1 MQKFLVYISL
11 LLLSL
16 LPARVLAQPKVNYP
30 ANDGD
35 KTSCKILIEMPKG
48 YISGVCLLVHEG
60 DSINGA
66 VINEFGITALGFH
79 YIISKDELKL
89 EDVNAMIDKWY
100 IKMVLHKDLR
110 ELLHSLKDGKLT
122 YTNEK
127 YHITYSLSPMDEDAD
142 GDNDSEETQGDGN
155 D

>member
-1 MQKFLVYISL
+1 MGKYLVSISL

-16 LPARVLAQPKVNYP
+16 LPASAFAQSKVSYP

-35 KTSCKILIEMPKG
+35 ETICKILIEMPKG
-48 YISGVCLLVHEG
+48 FISGVCLLVHDG

-79 YIISKDELKL
+79 YIISKDDMKL
-89 EDVNAMIDKWY
+89 ENVNAMIDKWY

-110 ELLHSLKDGKLT
+110 ELLHALKDGKLT

-127 YHITYSLSPMDEDAD
+127 YHITYTLSPMDEDT
-142 GDNDSEETQGDGN
+142 DNDSDATQGYD
-155 D
+155 DD

>member
-1 MQKFLVYISL
+1 MQKFLVFISL
-11 LLLSL
+11 LLIFL
-16 LPARVLAQPKVNYP
+16 LPASASAQSKVSYP
-30 ANDGD
+30 ANDGN

-79 YIISKDELKL
+79 YIISKDEMKL
-89 EDVNAMIDKWY
+89 EEVNAMIDKWY
-100 IKMVLHKDLR
+100 IKMVLRKDLS
-110 ELLHSLKDGKLT
+110 ELLHSLRDGRLT

-127 YHITYSLSPMDEDAD
+127 YHITYTLSPMDEDS
-142 GDNDSEETQGDGN
+142 DNDSEETESNGN